1 MQIRLDALV
10 VCILRPE
17 RRHGSLSMVVVTS
30 MLLSA
35 KVAEAE
41 VGFRLHA
48 AKVAS
53 LACNGPAQMKSFY
66 LIPHPA
72 PLLSDVPA

>member
-1 MQIRLDALV
+1 MAAG
-10 VCILRPE
+10 
-17 RRHGSLSMVVVTS
+17 HGLCYY
-30 MLLSA
+30 LLSA

-41 VGFRLHA
+41 VGFRLHV

-53 LACNGPAQMKSFY
+53 LACNGPAQVKSFY

-72 PLLSDVPA
+72 PLLSDGLLDWI

>member
-1 MQIRLDALV
+1 MAAG
-10 VCILRPE
+10 
-17 RRHGSLSMVVVTS
+17 HGLCCY
-30 MLLSA
+30 LLPA

-72 PLLSDVPA
+72 PLLSDGLLDWI